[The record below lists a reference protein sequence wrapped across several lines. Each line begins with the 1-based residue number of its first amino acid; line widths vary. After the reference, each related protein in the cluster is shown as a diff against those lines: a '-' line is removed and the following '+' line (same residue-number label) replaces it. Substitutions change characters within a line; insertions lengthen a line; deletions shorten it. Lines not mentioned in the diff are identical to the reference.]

1 MNTLTGTVCI
11 LFIDLGTDLWPAIS
25 LAYEKAESDI
35 MQRLPRDPV
44 KDRLVNE
51 RYSLSGISR
60 DLQCFHWEFKTFYKE
75 DKSNGHPS
83 SRLITTNISLVV
95 RHG

>member
-1 MNTLTGTVCI
+1 MNTDHVLTGTVCI

-35 MQRLPRDPV
+35 MQRLPRDPI

-51 RYSLSGISR
+51 R
-60 DLQCFHWEFKTFYKE
+60 
-75 DKSNGHPS
+75 
-83 SRLITTNISLVV
+83 
-95 RHG
+95 

>member
-1 MNTLTGTVCI
+1 MNRSRVQPPILGNISKLELYISPVCVLVFPSNLSLNKSLSRLYINLSLSGTVTI

-35 MQRLPRDPV
+35 MMRLPRDPQ

-51 RYSLSGISR
+51 R
-60 DLQCFHWEFKTFYKE
+60 
-75 DKSNGHPS
+75 
-83 SRLITTNISLVV
+83 
-95 RHG
+95 

>member
-1 MNTLTGTVCI
+1 MISTLLNFCLPTGTVCI

-35 MQRLPRDPV
+35 MTRLPRDPI

-51 RYSLSGISR
+51 RY
-60 DLQCFHWEFKTFYKE
+60 DH
-75 DKSNGHPS
+75 
-83 SRLITTNISLVV
+83 
-95 RHG
+95 

>member
-51 RYSLSGISR
+51 R
-60 DLQCFHWEFKTFYKE
+60 
-75 DKSNGHPS
+75 
-83 SRLITTNISLVV
+83 
-95 RHG
+95 